1 MELSALKENIKIR
14 NDKMAE
20 AISSDCDRDLWLEV
34 KKMGKNNSK
43 LPNIIDNSKGSEN
56 ISKLFHDKNK
66 ELYNSVGFD
75 NNEMATLVNEI
86 DYKIKH
92 NNNSD
97 KYVKI
102 TVENVKDAIKELKTG
117 KQEEVGLYT
126 DHFKHAPDRL
136 IVLLTMLFNSMLIH
150 GMAPDNLLV
159 GTMTPIVK
167 NYRESH
173 NKSSNYRTLT
183 IGTGLAKLLDLI
195 IIRKQKSIFNT
206 SELQFGF
213 KGNSSTTMCSF
224 MVQETISHYVANGS
238 NVNILML
245 DASKAFDR
253 VHYVKLFKKLIN
265 KGMCPVVVRLLLSM
279 YVNQK
284 LQVKWNNVMSQR
296 FNISNGVRQGG
307 IMSPLLFGVYIDEL
321 MQTLKANG
329 IGCYMGHYYCGAF
342 GYADDI
348 ILLCPSVTGLEAM
361 IKVCEQFAHKHNI
374 LFNGKKSKF
383 MIYGKHGGDP
393 NIKVNGEK
401 VPMCT
406 DADYLGNRFSTLNKD
421 SMIEAGVK
429 NFNSHFNYFMTKF
442 STCRIPV
449 KNKLFGQYCCSYYGS
464 QLWPLYNDKIKD
476 IHVKWRTAIRRLWN
490 LPHKAHCNMLPLISE
505 QYPIDIS
512 LISRFCKFFK
522 SIIDSKNQTLS
533 YVAKMQSENCR
544 SVLGQNISFININY
558 NISRDELIEWSNVKI
573 KKLLYSK
580 WLNKLN
586 DEYIIDSDRVK
597 EIILMNDYFSNDF
610 FTDEERKFIIE
621 KLCTS

>member
-1 MELSALKENIKIR
+1 MVLTS
-14 NDKMAE
+14 
-20 AISSDCDRDLWLEV
+20 V
-34 KKMGKNNSK
+34 
-43 LPNIIDNSKGSEN
+43 IIC
-56 ISKLFHDKNK
+56 
-66 ELYNSVGFD
+66 
-75 NNEMATLVNEI
+75 
-86 DYKIKH
+86 
-92 NNNSD
+92 
-97 KYVKI
+97 
-102 TVENVKDAIKELKTG
+102 
-117 KQEEVGLYT
+117 
-126 DHFKHAPDRL
+126 
-136 IVLLTMLFNSMLIH
+136 
-150 GMAPDNLLV
+150 
-159 GTMTPIVK
+159 
-167 NYRESH
+167 SH
-173 NKSSNYRTLT
+173 WSY
-183 IGTGLAKLLDLI
+183 
-195 IIRKQKSIFNT
+195 
-206 SELQFGF
+206 
-213 KGNSSTTMCSF
+213 
-224 MVQETISHYVANGS
+224 
-238 NVNILML
+238 
-245 DASKAFDR
+245 
-253 VHYVKLFKKLIN
+253 
-265 KGMCPVVVRLLLSM
+265 
-279 YVNQK
+279 
-284 LQVKWNNVMSQR
+284 
-296 FNISNGVRQGG
+296 
-307 IMSPLLFGVYIDEL
+307 
-321 MQTLKANG
+321 
-329 IGCYMGHYYCGAF
+329 
-342 GYADDI
+342 
-348 ILLCPSVTGLEAM
+348 
-361 IKVCEQFAHKHNI
+361 
-374 LFNGKKSKF
+374 
-383 MIYGKHGGDP
+383 YGKHGGDP

-490 LPHKAHCNMLPLISE
+490 LPRKAHCNMLPLISE